1 MSFGG
6 DYYILFS
13 LFMSSSCN
21 WMEDMEGGILFLVK
35 KIEMDKLL
43 FNSLFF
49 QDFFCFFSFIQYY
62 WFVIVVYSGIVWSLY
77 LFFVLYFFMMFI
89 LFQMVFIYFFYMVI
103 CYLFY
108 FNFQDLFKDF
118 VLLVCDLVSQ

>member
-1 MSFGG
+1 MLFSIFFSGSKWYKLGLMEEDVDMSFGG

-49 QDFFCFFSFIQYY
+49 
-62 WFVIVVYSGIVWSLY
+62 
-77 LFFVLYFFMMFI
+77 
-89 LFQMVFIYFFYMVI
+89 
-103 CYLFY
+103 
-108 FNFQDLFKDF
+108 
-118 VLLVCDLVSQ
+118 